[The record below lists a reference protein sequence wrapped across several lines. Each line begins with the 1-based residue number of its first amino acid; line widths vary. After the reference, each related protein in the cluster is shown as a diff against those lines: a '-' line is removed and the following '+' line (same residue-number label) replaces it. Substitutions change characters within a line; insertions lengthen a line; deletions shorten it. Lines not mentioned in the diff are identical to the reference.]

1 MYRLTTNEEISGRIR
16 GLQDRLAGEGI
27 DAAFLVQNADL
38 FHFTGSIQQ
47 GVLVVPSDG
56 EPVYFVRRVF
66 ERARSESPLEHIV
79 RIGSP
84 REIPAYFG
92 KKRISFGTIGFELD
106 VMPVN
111 IFRRFA
117 GLFPDAKT
125 EDLTNILR
133 ELRAVKGPSAIE
145 AMRRCGR
152 NLSALLHGAARE
164 IRPGLTETELGG
176 ILQGRAISQGHT
188 TITRMRGWNQEVG
201 LGCVISGPDSAIP
214 SYADFPTA
222 GKGSSPY
229 VPVGQGERM
238 FRENE
243 PIIVDLMWAQDGY
256 LVDMARTYVCGT
268 LPEKLRLAHEMT
280 VKVMRNI
287 ESAIRPGAAAGDL
300 YEIGMEMVSR
310 TPFPGNF
317 MGPPGYNVKFIG
329 HGVGIETDEFPFIAK
344 GSTTVLASGMT
355 FALEPKFVF
364 PGEGA
369 VGLEN
374 CYLVTDGGFE
384 KLTLMREDLISCGDR
399 IGDTKEEPDA

>member
-1 MYRLTTNEEISGRIR
+1 MYRLTSNEEISGRIAA
-16 GLQDRLAGEGI
+16 LQDRLAPAGI
-27 DAAFLVQNADL
+27 DAAFIVQNADL

-47 GVLVVPSDG
+47 GVLVVPSAG

-79 RIGSP
+79 RITSP
-84 REIPAYFG
+84 KEIPAYFG
-92 KKRISFGTIGFELD
+92 KKGISFGSIGFELD
-106 VMPVN
+106 VLPVN
-111 IFRRFA
+111 TFQRFSR
-117 GLFPDAKT
+117 LFPDAETK
-125 EDLTNILR
+125 DLTTLLR
-133 ELRAVKGPSAIE
+133 EQRAIKGPSAIE
-145 AMRRCGR
+145 AMRRCGK
-152 NLSALLHGAARE
+152 NLSALLIGAARE

-214 SYADFPTA
+214 SYADFPTS

-229 VPVGQGERM
+229 VPIGQGERR
-238 FRENE
+238 FGENE

-256 LVDMARTYVCGT
+256 LVDMARTYVLGT
-268 LPEKLRLAHEMT
+268 LPEKLKMAHEMT

-287 ESAIRPGAAAGDL
+287 ESAIRPGAVAGDL

-310 TPFPGNF
+310 SPFPRNF

-344 GSTTVLASGMT
+344 GAATVLAPGMT

-364 PGEGA
+364 PNEGA

-374 CYLVTDGGFE
+374 CYLVTDTGFE
-384 KLTLMREDLISCGDR
+384 KLTLMEEDLIPCGDSNR
-399 IGDTKEEPDA
+399 GGREEKDA